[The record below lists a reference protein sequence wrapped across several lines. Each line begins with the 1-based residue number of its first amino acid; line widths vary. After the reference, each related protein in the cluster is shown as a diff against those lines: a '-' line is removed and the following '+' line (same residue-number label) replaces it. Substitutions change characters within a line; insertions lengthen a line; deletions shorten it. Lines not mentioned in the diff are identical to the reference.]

1 MLGAQMPVTRPTPA
15 PIGQY
20 WVTCPPLRLPECCG
34 GRCLAGRRVMGWRN
48 PSASLSEDL
57 APLGH
62 PPRPSCALVPLHL
75 KSGGFP
81 RIRSLGTFSL

>member
-1 MLGAQMPVTRPTPA
+1 
-15 PIGQY
+15 
-20 WVTCPPLRLPECCG
+20 
-34 GRCLAGRRVMGWRN
+34 MGWRN